1 MRRML
6 LMSAVLLL
14 APRPVVAA
22 DSPDLPRLRSS
33 QASLAAILAQADERS
48 ATFHQLVKSLA
59 RTDGLIFVTTGRCGH
74 GVRAC
79 VPHAMTRAGQ
89 FRVLRIVIDPHD
101 AEAGGT
107 ARVAGTIAHELHHA
121 LELLADPAVTDAA
134 SMFMFYRRD
143 APRHGAFETPEAGA
157 VGDRVWQELV
167 GSSGRRDSRQLAMK
181 VPAVGR
187 F

>member
-1 MRRML
+1 MRRVL
-6 LMSAVLLL
+6 WVSAVLLL
-14 APRPVVAA
+14 APGPVVSA
-22 DSPDLPRLRSS
+22 DFPDLTRLRSD
-33 QASLAAILAQADERS
+33 QASLAAVLVQADERS
-48 ATFHQLVKSLA
+48 ATFHQLVVSLA
-59 RTDGLIFVTTGRCGH
+59 RTDGLVYVTTGRCGH

-107 ARVAGTIAHELHHA
+107 ARVAVTIAHELHHA
-121 LELLADPAVTDAA
+121 LELLADRTVTDAA

-157 VGDRVWQELV
+157 VGDRVWQELA
-167 GSSGRRDSRQLAMK
+167 GWSDRRGNHQLAMK
-181 VPAVGR
+181 VPGH
-187 F
+187 